1 MRILYLFILL
11 LNQIMQTFPI
21 ININI
26 GTTGLL
32 IPYSI
37 GALAYIKKNLNIC
50 DYHLTGISGGS
61 FASVIYHLEN
71 DMSNHDKLWDKLIGN
86 CGNGNGNG
94 NGNDNGN
101 NNNLNNLN
109 NLNNYNVKINKNLE
123 EFQQIIKKNI
133 INNYKNVDINNIPI
147 SVVVSRINNFKIINE
162 KINKFNS
169 LNELLDIC
177 ICSSYIPYIS
187 GKTFSMKYK
196 NNNYIDGGIFR
207 NLHHFDCV
215 DKCESSI
222 YIHKR
227 MAKRKFEYKDYFYL
241 DKNTSRKL
249 FNYGWSDCEKIY
261 KK

>member
-11 LNQIMQTFPI
+11 LNQIIQTFPI

-86 CGNGNGNG
+86 
-94 NGNDNGN
+94 
-101 NNNLNNLN
+101 NNLNNLN
-109 NLNNYNVKINKNLE
+109 NNNNNNDNNNYNVKINKNLE

>member
-11 LNQIMQTFPI
+11 NQIIQTFPI

-61 FASVIYHLEN
+61 FASVVYHLEN

-86 CGNGNGNG
+86 
-94 NGNDNGN
+94 
-101 NNNLNNLN
+101 NNLNNLN
-109 NLNNYNVKINKNLE
+109 NNNNNNDNNNYNNNYNVKINKNLE

-133 INNYKNVDINNIPI
+133 INNYRNVDINNIPI
-147 SVVVSRINNFKIINE
+147 SVIVSKINNFKIVNE

-169 LNELLDIC
+169 LDELLDIC
-177 ICSSYIPYIS
+177 ICSSYIPYIC
-187 GKTFSMKYK
+187 GKTFSKKYN

-215 DKCESSI
+215 DKCERSI
-222 YIHKR
+222 YIHKN